1 MWLIPWSGRRD
12 DARWDEIGRCREERE
27 EKIKD
32 FCSDDCSSIRSFRR
46 MVWPIGANRTRS
58 RNIDRVARVSPL
70 VRSGIS
76 PRQKCTRRVS
86 RDRLLLGIPD
96 RRPDVIGQG
105 NLAEKGKPRRTS
117 TLMRRYRFRSPNTMA
132 KEPPAFPLS
141 LVARGILL
149 CTIHSQRLF
158 DVHSTGRKG
167 RGGGKNNYRQKNG
180 VSKKRVPYDSKLI

>member
-1 MWLIPWSGRRD
+1 MHS
-12 DARWDEIGRCREERE
+12 A
-27 EKIKD
+27 
-32 FCSDDCSSIRSFRR
+32 SIE
-46 MVWPIGANRTRS
+46 
-58 RNIDRVARVSPL
+58 
-70 VRSGIS
+70 
-76 PRQKCTRRVS
+76 

-132 KEPPAFPLS
+132 KEPAFPLS

-158 DVHSTGRKG
+158 DVHSTGRKR
-167 RGGGKNNYRQKNG
+167 RGGGGRIIIAKKRGIEETRSIRFEINLSRTETRSVPKRTISIIEQSLLGLLDLDLVYERSG
-180 VSKKRVPYDSKLI
+180 VSFFSC

>member
-1 MWLIPWSGRRD
+1 MHS
-12 DARWDEIGRCREERE
+12 A
-27 EKIKD
+27 
-32 FCSDDCSSIRSFRR
+32 SIE
-46 MVWPIGANRTRS
+46 
-58 RNIDRVARVSPL
+58 
-70 VRSGIS
+70 
-76 PRQKCTRRVS
+76 

-167 RGGGKNNYRQKNG
+167 RGGGGERIIIVKKRGIEETRSIRFEINLSRTETRSVPKRTISIIEQSLLVLLDLEEGDLVYERSG
-180 VSKKRVPYDSKLI
+180 VSFFSR

>member
-1 MWLIPWSGRRD
+1 MHS
-12 DARWDEIGRCREERE
+12 A
-27 EKIKD
+27 
-32 FCSDDCSSIRSFRR
+32 SIE
-46 MVWPIGANRTRS
+46 
-58 RNIDRVARVSPL
+58 
-70 VRSGIS
+70 
-76 PRQKCTRRVS
+76 

-167 RGGGKNNYRQKNG
+167 RGGRIIIVKKRGIEETRSIRFEINLSRTETRSVPKRTISIIEQSLLGLLDLDLVYERSG
-180 VSKKRVPYDSKLI
+180 VSFFSR

>member
-1 MWLIPWSGRRD
+1 MHS
-12 DARWDEIGRCREERE
+12 A
-27 EKIKD
+27 
-32 FCSDDCSSIRSFRR
+32 SIE
-46 MVWPIGANRTRS
+46 
-58 RNIDRVARVSPL
+58 
-70 VRSGIS
+70 
-76 PRQKCTRRVS
+76 

-167 RGGGKNNYRQKNG
+167 GGGRIIIVKKRGIEETRSIRFEINLSRTETRSVPKRTISIIEQSLLGLLDLDLVYERSG
-180 VSKKRVPYDSKLI
+180 VSFFSR